1 MNYSI
6 PVTRISSSSKDKEY
20 KQQKNKYNKED
31 LNDILNQQIIIC
43 QLSSGI
49 SFEDT
54 NNMDEYERIYVINK
68 LIELKKEENEAK
80 KKALDNAKN
89 KK

>member
-1 MNYSI
+1 M
-6 PVTRISSSSKDKEY
+6 RISNDSKNKEY
-20 KQQKNKYNKED
+20 KEKKNQYNKED
-31 LNDILNQQIIIC
+31 LNDILDQQIVIC

-80 KKALDNAKN
+80 RKALDNAKN

>member
-1 MNYSI
+1 M
-6 PVTRISSSSKDKEY
+6 TRISSSSKDEEY

-80 KKALDNAKN
+80 RKALDNAKN
-89 KK
+89 K

>member
-1 MNYSI
+1 M
-6 PVTRISSSSKDKEY
+6 TRISSSSKDEEY